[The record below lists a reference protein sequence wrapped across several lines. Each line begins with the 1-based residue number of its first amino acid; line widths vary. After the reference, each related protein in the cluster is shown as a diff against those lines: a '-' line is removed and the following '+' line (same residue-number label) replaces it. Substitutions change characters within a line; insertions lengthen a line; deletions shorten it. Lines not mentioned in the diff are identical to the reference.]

1 VQELIIFQLKI
12 LWRIACVFDFSITIW
27 IFSTQRQF
35 YRKKEKEEER
45 GKKNH
50 MSRIF
55 IACRF
60 FFREPKLHSGCR
72 GFANRTGNLG
82 NVDIFLGRGVKRK
95 RYESFGEKLSC
106 GATKTNRTG
115 LELQQFYLEGARKHF
130 IRTSRNRRL
139 DWQLTQRIA
148 AKASSVRMNLT
159 FDVVFINKLDA
170 DVK

>member
-1 VQELIIFQLKI
+1 MQELIIFQLKI
-12 LWRIACVFDFSITIW
+12 LWRIACVFDFSITVR

-45 GKKNH
+45 GKKNY

-55 IACRF
+55 TARRF

-106 GATKTNRTG
+106 GTTKTNRTG
-115 LELQQFYLEGARKHF
+115 LELQQLLLLGRCSETFHSNVPQSSPRLATDAAYRSEGLISADGSN
-130 IRTSRNRRL
+130 IWRRFH
-139 DWQLTQRIA
+139 
-148 AKASSVRMNLT
+148 K
-159 FDVVFINKLDA
+159 
-170 DVK
+170 